1 MFFNVLKEITAREA
15 YLFCITRTN
24 ALIEGLKPNLNR
36 LSLLRTPLLQIC
48 PRLTW
53 RQGSSYSVPSSIGER
68 HFSKF
73 ILNPLGPSRV
83 STDNI
88 TSRGLSSCTASKYAR
103 EDALWKLA

>member
-68 HFSKF
+68 YFSKF